1 MIQFFASLIQIL
13 TVIRS
18 FLSSVQVPLRLG
30 SGEREPGKK
39 YFESGWTTS
48 GLLLCILSASLE
60 QLVGIARKAL
70 RILLSVR
77 IQLVLTLLYSCLF
90 APILVGFEVPF

>member
-1 MIQFFASLIQIL
+1 M
-13 TVIRS
+13 IRS
-18 FLSSVQVPLRLG
+18 LLSSVQVPLRLG
-30 SGEREPGKK
+30 SGEREPSKK

-60 QLVGIARKAL
+60 QLVGIALKAL
-70 RILLSVR
+70 HILLSFL